1 MKSYPTTEWAVT
13 APSQLGFD
21 IEKLDLARQ
30 WMAEKSASRPYRF
43 LVLRDGQI
51 ALEVNIGMEPDRQ
64 VPIASAAKSVYSNLL
79 GIIIQERKL
88 NFYPHQRGVHLL
100 HDILQPTSLKN
111 LL

>member
-88 NFYPHQRGVHLL
+88 NSAEEKVVA
-100 HDILQPTSLKN
+100 
-111 LL
+111 